1 MRGISLSKIRLSSPE
16 SAPQPWLAV
25 LVQLSSWWEG
35 TAGLC
40 SLREAVIDGKSFGVS
55 ALLLVAG
62 TGDLLRLL

>member
-1 MRGISLSKIRLSSPE
+1 M
-16 SAPQPWLAV
+16 
-25 LVQLSSWWEG
+25 
-35 TAGLC
+35 GLC